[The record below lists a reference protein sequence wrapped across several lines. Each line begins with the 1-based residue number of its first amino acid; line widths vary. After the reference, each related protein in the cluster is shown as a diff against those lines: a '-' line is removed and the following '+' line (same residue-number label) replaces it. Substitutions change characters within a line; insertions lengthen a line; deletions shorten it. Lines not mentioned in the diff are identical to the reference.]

1 MNWVDKAH
9 RENRIHKQVEQ
20 AMKDP
25 RFQLEEKKKLQEFTT
40 SAFNSFVLLSVDY
53 MHRELGFGKKR
64 IEKYLHEI
72 SKYMGY
78 ISKDDEYFK
87 LLNMELKR
95 ETGVDVLAEM
105 GMEFEKE

>member
-1 MNWVDKAH
+1 MNWVEKAH
-9 RENRIHKQVEQ
+9 MKNRIHKQIDQ
-20 AMKDP
+20 AMKSP
-25 RFQLEEKKKLQEFTT
+25 IYQQEEKKKLQEATMN
-40 SAFNSFVLLSVDY
+40 AFGSFVLLSVDY
-53 MHRELGFGKKR
+53 MHREIGFGEKR
-64 IEKYLHEI
+64 IKKYLHEI

-78 ISKDDEYFK
+78 ISEDDEYFK